1 MDGLHLADG
10 TSEVYSTIDNMVM
23 QLGNIIQV
31 QSVRLSRQ
39 AFERWVQ
46 DELPFDIFTAR
57 RLRAISLAHQELPEE
72 MLEEMPPPWRAL
84 FVGP

>member
-31 QSVRLSRQ
+31 QSVRLSR
-39 AFERWVQ
+39 
-46 DELPFDIFTAR
+46 
-57 RLRAISLAHQELPEE
+57 PEE